1 MDEGDML
8 FSEEELKGSKDMQTD
23 FDELQ
28 IKSSHDQLFEEFNSL
43 INQLKDGTLQK
54 VKKK

>member
-1 MDEGDML
+1 MNEEDML

-28 IKSSHDQLFEEFNSL
+28 IKSSHDQLLKNL
-43 INQLKDGTLQK
+43 IL
-54 VKKK
+54 

>member
-1 MDEGDML
+1 ML

-28 IKSSHDQLFEEFNSL
+28 IKSSHDQLFE
-43 INQLKDGTLQK
+43 
-54 VKKK
+54 